1 MFEQSELPKSEDQ
14 PLNKMAHKWKWETLD
29 KGLVLWSP
37 WTEQE
42 LKDFVSYDDRS
53 RDLLALGFGQSTG
66 IDLPGEGQGSLSSA
80 LPRSQNCFL
89 CRGIAASPIQIL
101 RAFSALINGNILV
114 TPHVALQSP
123 NEFLTSESSVKDQ
136 RQAKIPWLTE
146 ELILKLRKNLA
157 VRGGPSL
164 ASIRWNE
171 QSEQISTQF
180 PAQVTVLG
188 FWPDKSPKVSYIV
201 LLDGVKI
208 DPRERR
214 GTLGRTLIVAKQAAQ
229 VPLKDKWRTVKS
241 QETKKELSR
250 MPNLKGKSIRQAF
263 DILQS
268 IGISTKLKGVGSV
281 IAQKPR
287 SGTPLKG
294 VKVCSITCK

>member
-1 MFEQSELPKSEDQ
+1 M
-14 PLNKMAHKWKWETLD
+14 
-29 KGLVLWSP
+29 
-37 WTEQE
+37 
-42 LKDFVSYDDRS
+42 
-53 RDLLALGFGQSTG
+53 
-66 IDLPGEGQGSLSSA
+66 
-80 LPRSQNCFL
+80 
-89 CRGIAASPIQIL
+89 
-101 RAFSALINGNILV
+101 
-114 TPHVALQSP
+114 
-123 NEFLTSESSVKDQ
+123 
-136 RQAKIPWLTE
+136 
-146 ELILKLRKNLA
+146 RKNLA

-180 PAQVTVLG
+180 PAQVTALG

-214 GTLGRTLIVAKQAAQ
+214 GTLGRALIVAKQAAQ
-229 VPLKDKWRTVKS
+229 IPLKDKWRTVKS
-241 QETKKELSR
+241 QETQKELSR
-250 MPNLKGKSIRQAF
+250 MPNLKGKSVRQAL

-268 IGISTKLKGVGSV
+268 IGISTKLKGVGTV

-287 SGTPLKG
+287 SGIPLKG